1 MKLRY
6 TPAALA
12 ELVAVLDTIAEQSP
26 TGARRVQARIKAM
39 TELLLRH
46 PHAGQ
51 STNLPGLRRIAATPY
66 PYVLFYEP
74 HADEVIVIGIRH
86 AARDPASMPDA

>member
-51 STNLPGLRRIAATPY
+51 STNLP
-66 PYVLFYEP
+66 YEP